1 MLEIELKFRCS
12 DPTAIENQL
21 AMLGISLTSQSL
33 EIDHYFRPPD
43 RDYAV
48 TGEAFRLRRI
58 GEHNAFTYK
67 GPKRTDST
75 AKVRLEVELDVA
87 PGESGA
93 KSAMA
98 MLAGLRFQPVAVVK
112 KTRKSFRTVK
122 DGFEVTITLDDC
134 EGVGRFAEIE
144 ILAEEKDRERAEAV
158 VRIFAT
164 TLGLKDIEPRSYL
177 RMTLESQK

>member
-67 GPKRTDST
+67 GPKQTDST

-87 PGESGA
+87 PGEPGA

-134 EGVGRFAEIE
+134 EGVGQFAEIE

-158 VRIFAT
+158 VRT
-164 TLGLKDIEPRSYL
+164 
-177 RMTLESQK
+177 